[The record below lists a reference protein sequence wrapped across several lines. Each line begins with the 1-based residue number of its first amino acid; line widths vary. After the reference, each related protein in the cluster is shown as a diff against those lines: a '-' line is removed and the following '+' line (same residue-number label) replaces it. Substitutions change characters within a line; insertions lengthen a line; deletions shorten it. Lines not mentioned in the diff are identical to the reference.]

1 MSLIHFSGFPYLFR
15 WRKDM
20 LPVLSSQCKAVL
32 VKLIKA
38 ESETQDW
45 LVWPTLQ
52 RGSPDAGR
60 ICRSRICHGL
70 LLPSAALRIYWP
82 SAKASLWVLWQLLG
96 RCQPVT
102 GHNTGPVLLG
112 LYNKGLGTAEIFLK
126 NSSGHW
132 ENHREGTNSSV
143 LRSLPPAMLSS
154 HEQRLDSRG
163 PFSRFVFSVWGQGLY
178 AY

>member
-1 MSLIHFSGFPYLFR
+1 MSLIHFSGFPYPFQ
-15 WRKDM
+15 WRKDI
-20 LPVLSSQCKAVL
+20 LPVLSSQWKAVL

-38 ESETQDW
+38 ESETRDW

-70 LLPSAALRIYWP
+70 LLPSAALRTYWP
-82 SAKASLWVLWQLLG
+82 SAKASLRVLWQLLG

-102 GHNTGPVLLG
+102 GHDTGPVLLG

-126 NSSGHW
+126 I
-132 ENHREGTNSSV
+132 V
-143 LRSLPPAMLSS
+143 LDTELSEKTTEKELKAQCSLACLLPYCPQWTWTWL
-154 HEQRLDSRG
+154 
-163 PFSRFVFSVWGQGLY
+163 
-178 AY
+178 

>member
-1 MSLIHFSGFPYLFR
+1 MSLIHFSGFPYLFQ

-20 LPVLSSQCKAVL
+20 LPVLSSQWKAVL

-82 SAKASLWVLWQLLG
+82 SAKASLRVPWQLLG

-102 GHNTGPVLLG
+102 GHYTGPVLLG

-126 NSSGHW
+126 I
-132 ENHREGTNSSV
+132 V
-143 LRSLPPAMLSS
+143 LDTELSEKTTEKELKAQCSLACLLP
-154 HEQRLDSRG
+154 
-163 PFSRFVFSVWGQGLY
+163 
-178 AY
+178 